1 MPPDTICKTVH
12 QYNQAPI
19 SKADMEKLLE
29 IAEDY
34 RKVKNYVYQRYSGPS
49 SLPKLYP
56 GYTIQNEMTES
67 GLRSQLGLPSVYFY
81 LAVFEALGDIK
92 TQWTMAK
99 ANISRLAGQNENFS
113 EKEKHYIRFLLKVSR
128 AFEAVLNRQEIHL
141 QGDMEKQY
149 RYLADQIHEE
159 RQDKLHS
166 YLCRQARKQMVKR
179 AVSRAEGFSISNKAY
194 RYGDHGIYIS
204 IKEKRKRIF
213 VPLTD
218 NNHYQ
223 SQLYIKLYPEK
234 QSIEIHVPI
243 QTAVKEHR
251 DYSNQV
257 GISLG
262 MNVML
267 TTDQGREYGEAFGD
281 YHKEYAEW
289 VRMQMRSYSQNR
301 EQNPGRKKYYRKK
314 KQQEEGLHSYINQE
328 LNRFLRSEKPQT
340 LYLPKLPAPKANG
353 ASRKI
358 NHSVTLWQR
367 GYIRDRLMQKCREQS
382 IHMVEVLGKDISSE
396 CSQCGTIGERR
407 NGIFICKTCGI
418 QQSDRINAAQNA
430 KKRGAKK
437 ETIVQTNQTS

>member
-12 QYNQAPI
+12 QYNQALI

-141 QGDMEKQY
+141 HGDMEKQY

-159 RQDKLHS
+159 RLDKLHS

-289 VRMQMRSYSQNR
+289 VRMRMRSYNQNR
-301 EQNPGRKKYYRKK
+301 EQNPGRKK
-314 KQQEEGLHSYINQE
+314 
-328 LNRFLRSEKPQT
+328 
-340 LYLPKLPAPKANG
+340 
-353 ASRKI
+353 
-358 NHSVTLWQR
+358 
-367 GYIRDRLMQKCREQS
+367 
-382 IHMVEVLGKDISSE
+382 
-396 CSQCGTIGERR
+396 
-407 NGIFICKTCGI
+407 
-418 QQSDRINAAQNA
+418 
-430 KKRGAKK
+430 
-437 ETIVQTNQTS
+437 